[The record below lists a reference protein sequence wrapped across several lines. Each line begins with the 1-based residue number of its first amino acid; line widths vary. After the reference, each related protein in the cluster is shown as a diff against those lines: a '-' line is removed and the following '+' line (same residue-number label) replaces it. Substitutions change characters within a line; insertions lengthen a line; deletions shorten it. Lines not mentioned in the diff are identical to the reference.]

1 MSGASPS
8 QQPASDPP
16 GDESSVSLNHYQI
29 RHRLGEGGFGEVY
42 EAWDSKLHRP
52 VAIKRLKLAGDQSA
66 AASLLKEAR
75 LAASLQHPAFVH
87 IYAIEEDG
95 NSPSII
101 MELVPGLTLKAW
113 MAAHPI
119 SEPGYQARVLGMAQ
133 QIASAM
139 QEAHA
144 RGLIHGDLKPS
155 NLMVEPSGKLRI
167 LDFGLA
173 RQADAHATTSVSQLD
188 PQGTIAY
195 MAPERMTGAK
205 ASVQSDMYAL
215 GTILYE
221 MLTGARPHAELSGL
235 SLAAAM
241 MQSSSDAWDYP
252 ETLTPALTKLV
263 RSMTAKQPEQR
274 VANMQDVAVQ
284 LAALTPADQASTPR
298 SIKNN
303 AASWLARWRNRRIKS
318 RLTIG
323 VSASALVLL
332 ALFSAW
338 QFVPGFATSLTLPAS
353 LTPYSQA
360 RSLQQGFDALKLF
373 DRPGSLDTATKSFM
387 TVLEHDKD
395 NAAAAAGL
403 SLVYG
408 IRFLTDKDEVWLAKA
423 DASAQQAMQLNSQLA
438 LSHVARGTV
447 LNLQN
452 KFSDGLNEVDQALR
466 LDPSDFF
473 SWNSKLLIL
482 RNIRRY
488 DEGVQLAQQAL
499 QRFPQERVFADHLGT
514 IFYEQKKMAEAEQA
528 FRLSIRLQP
537 DAVYA
542 YANLSAVLSS
552 QKRDDDALQIL
563 QAGLQIRPSALLY
576 ANLGNAQFQRGD
588 YVAAARSFELA
599 VSPDKGN
606 PEYYL
611 SWANLADTLL
621 WIPGRRAEAAQAYQK
636 AIALLA
642 PRLEKR
648 PNDVLLVSRM
658 GLYAARSGQA
668 AQAKSL
674 AARALALA
682 PSNAQVQFRAA
693 FSYELVGDRVA
704 ALQAIR
710 QAKALGYPEKFI
722 ETEPDL
728 LALRRDPRYSAP

>member
-1 MSGASPS
+1 MAGIGH
-8 QQPASDPP
+8 QPAAENDAQQS
-16 GDESSVSLNHYQI
+16 ETSVSLNHYQI
-29 RHRLGEGGFGEVY
+29 RRRLGEGGFGEVY

-52 VAIKRLKLAGDQSA
+52 VAIKRLKLAADLPASA
-66 AASLLKEAR
+66 DLLREAR

-95 NSPSII
+95 DSQSIV
-101 MELVPGLTLKAW
+101 MELVPGITLKAW
-113 MAAHPI
+113 MAAHSP
-119 SEPGYQARVLGMAQ
+119 SEAGYQATVLGLVR
-133 QIASAM
+133 QIAVAM
-139 QEAHA
+139 QEAHT

-155 NLMVEPSGKLRI
+155 NLIVEPSGKLRI

-173 RQADAHATTSVSQLD
+173 RQTDAQATTSVSQLD

-252 ETLTPALTKLV
+252 ETLTSALTKLV

-274 VANMQDVAVQ
+274 VANMQDVAAQ
-284 LAALTPADQASTPR
+284 LAALTPADQASTPK
-298 SIKNN
+298 SIKQT
-303 AASWLARWRNRRIKS
+303 AAPWLTRWRNGRIKS
-318 RLTIG
+318 HLTIG

-408 IRFLTDKDEVWLAKA
+408 SRFEIDKDEVWLEKA
-423 DASAQQAMQLNSQLA
+423 NASAQQALQLNSQLA
-438 LSHVARGTV
+438 LSHVAQGNV
-447 LNLQN
+447 LDLQ
-452 KFSDGLNEVDQALR
+452 KKSAEGLLEVEQALQ
-466 LDPSDFF
+466 LDPNDF
-473 SWNSKLLIL
+473 SAWDIKTAIL
-482 RNIRRY
+482 RHLHRY
-488 DEGVQLAQQAL
+488 DEAMQLAQQGL
-499 QRFPQERVFADHLGT
+499 KRFPQERIFADHLGT
-514 IFYEQKKMAEAEQA
+514 IFYEQNKMGEAEQA

-542 YANLSAVLSS
+542 YSNLGVMLLI
-552 QKRDDDALQIL
+552 QKRDEEALQVF
-563 QAGLQIRPSALLY
+563 QSGLQIRPSDLLY
-576 ANLGNAQFQRGD
+576 TNLGNAQFQRGD
-588 YVAAARSFELA
+588 YVGAARSFELA
-599 VSPDKGN
+599 VSSSKGN
-606 PEYYL
+606 SQDYL
-611 SWANLADTLL
+611 SWANLGDTLL
-621 WIPGRRAEAAQAYQK
+621 WIPGRRSEARQAYQK
-636 AIALLA
+636 AIDLLN
-642 PRLEKR
+642 PKLEKR
-648 PNDVLLVSRM
+648 PDDVVLISRM

-668 AQAKSL
+668 A
-674 AARALALA
+674 RAHVCW
-682 PSNAQVQFRAA
+682 SRAGV
-693 FSYELVGDRVA
+693 S
-704 ALQAIR
+704 
-710 QAKALGYPEKFI
+710 
-722 ETEPDL
+722 T
-728 LALRRDPRYSAP
+728 